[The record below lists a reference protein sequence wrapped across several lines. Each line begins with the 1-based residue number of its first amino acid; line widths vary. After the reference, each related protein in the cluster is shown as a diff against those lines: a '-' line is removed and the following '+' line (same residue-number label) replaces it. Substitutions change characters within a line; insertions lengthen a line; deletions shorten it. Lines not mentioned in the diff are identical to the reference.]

1 MWPFILSDRLPIVAL
16 VGRYPTNKLIGRR
29 PILQRRLKAPFKLPS
44 CGRSFVSGI
53 STPFGML
60 SPSEGQVAYA
70 LLTRSPLGILPKHNS
85 PFDLHVLS
93 TPPAFVLSQDQT
105 LHKSFMEKPI
115 WLFLLFRN
123 YMTWSV
129 SVSENV
135 TRTFIWFVVIQFSR
149 FQPSQRVPDA
159 LSLPRSVKKA
169 IQPAVPPS
177 SFLSATSSI
186 LPPRILN
193 VNNFLKFFVKKVTKS
208 WHLDGKGTSYPA
220 ERGRC
225 SRRARLHS
233 HGLCFII
240 FIIKGFDGPLQK
252 LTLL

>member
-1 MWPFILSDRLPIVAL
+1 MLRQAFAHCGRFPTAASRRSLGRVSVPMWPFILSDRLPIVAL

-129 SVSENV
+129 SVSRNV

-149 FQPSQRVPDA
+149 FL
-159 LSLPRSVKKA
+159 LSFD
-169 IQPAVPPS
+169 
-177 SFLSATSSI
+177 SFYSLHRNRTV
-186 LPPRILN
+186 
-193 VNNFLKFFVKKVTKS
+193 VNSFF
-208 WHLDGKGTSYPA
+208 
-220 ERGRC
+220 
-225 SRRARLHS
+225 RL
-233 HGLCFII
+233 F
-240 FIIKGFDGPLQK
+240 
-252 LTLL
+252 

>member
-29 PILQRRLKAPFKLPS
+29 PIPQRRLFAPFKLPS

-70 LLTRSPLGILPKHNS
+70 LLTRSPLGIPPKQNS

-105 LHKSFMEKPI
+105 LHKVLWKSRFGSS
-115 WLFLLFRN
+115 LLFRN

-129 SVSENV
+129 PVSGNM

-149 FQPSQRVPDA
+149 FLPSCD
-159 LSLPRSVKKA
+159 SLFSLHQLAADVNRFFKFPVK
-169 IQPAVPPS
+169 I
-177 SFLSATSSI
+177 
-186 LPPRILN
+186 
-193 VNNFLKFFVKKVTKS
+193 TKNLGS
-208 WHLDGKGTSYPA
+208 P
-220 ERGRC
+220 C
-225 SRRARLHS
+225 S
-233 HGLCFII
+233 GE
-240 FIIKGFDGPLQK
+240 
-252 LTLL
+252 